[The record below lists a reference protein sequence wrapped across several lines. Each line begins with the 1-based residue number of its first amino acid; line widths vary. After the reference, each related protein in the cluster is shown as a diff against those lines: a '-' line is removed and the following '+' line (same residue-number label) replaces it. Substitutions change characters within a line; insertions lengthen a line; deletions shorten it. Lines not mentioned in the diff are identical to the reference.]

1 MPVLACPPDKLR
13 ADILLPGKLESE
25 GFCCPAPSEAAGIP
39 FCCPVG
45 SDRAFVFVTQ
55 SVRTLLRSNCERLVI
70 VGTCVNEPSRWHPY
84 RSAITSLL
92 HSSILFRPHQQ
103 ARDSAVPGGGAGV
116 LPPGS
121 EMPIPRDSLPT

>member
-1 MPVLACPPDKLR
+1 MTSPLGRSLAQPEMKGSGEL
-13 ADILLPGKLESE
+13 LLPG
-25 GFCCPAPSEAAGIP
+25 APRAAGIP

-84 RSAITSLL
+84 RSATASLL
-92 HSSILFRPHQQ
+92 HSSILFRPRQQ
-103 ARDSAVPGGGAGV
+103 
-116 LPPGS
+116 
-121 EMPIPRDSLPT
+121 PRKSRLVVE